1 MSVGNRTAILT
12 LSRFANYGL
21 MLISPLVLVRL
32 LSVQQFGEYREFL
45 LYASILQS
53 VAVFSIND
61 SLLYCVPACPAS
73 PWRLARQTVV
83 LTLCSSLLVVGALA
97 LVDGVSGGAVLHG
110 YLTPVAL
117 YTLFSVNVDFWEY
130 FWLANRRPGALFVYS
145 TSRLI
150 VRLGVVVVTAALTRD
165 VMSMI
170 WALVVLEGVRIV
182 VASVA
187 FVLLDQSRREPGLEE
202 PWREQ
207 LRFCLPSGLASML
220 SLLNK
225 SLSALAVT
233 RVLGPAALAQYSIG
247 RFGEPLVLTLRN
259 SVSSVVL
266 PEMVRRDRHSRE
278 KPLALW
284 QRATAVNAI
293 FLFPVAVL
301 VGRYA
306 EPLVTAVFGAS
317 YHEGALVTQIYAL
330 MVIRECFDFAP
341 ALRAINRTR
350 PLVESNVAAMVACAI
365 ALAVLLPLQGVLGAI
380 WALVISSFVDLA
392 WAAFRTMRYYGTG
405 LRDLIPWNSLGR
417 IAFCAI
423 AGAALIA
430 SPLWTQELGF
440 GGVLLGSATYVLAYG
455 ALLLLVRVPEAQSL
469 YAWAK
474 RLVLRPQSQAR
485 P

>member
-32 LSVQQFGEYREFL
+32 LSVQQFGQYREFL

-83 LTLCSSLLVVGALA
+83 LTLCSSLLVVGTLA
-97 LVDGVSGGAVLHG
+97 LVDGFSGGAVLHG
-110 YLTPVAL
+110 YLAPVAL

-150 VRLGVVVVTAALTRD
+150 ARLGVVIVTAALTRD
-165 VMSMI
+165 VTAMI
-170 WALVVLEGVRIV
+170 WALVVLEAIRIA
-182 VASVA
+182 VASIA
-187 FVLLDQSRREPGLEE
+187 FVLLDQSRREPGLQE

-225 SLSALAVT
+225 SLSSLAVT

-266 PEMVRRDRHSRE
+266 PEMVRRDRQSRE
-278 KPLALW
+278 KPLDLW

-293 FLFPVAVL
+293 FLFPVAIL

-317 YHEGALVTQIYAL
+317 YHEGALVMQIYAV
-330 MVIRECFDFAP
+330 MVIRECCDFAP

-350 PLVESNVAAMVACAI
+350 PLVESNIAAMVACAI

-392 WAAFRTMRYYGTG
+392 WAAVRTMRLYRTG
-405 LRDLIPWNSLGR
+405 LRDLVPWNSLGR

-423 AGAALIA
+423 AGAVLIA
-430 SPLWTQELGF
+430 SPLWTEELGF
-440 GGVLLGSATYVLAYG
+440 GGVLLGSAIYVLAYG